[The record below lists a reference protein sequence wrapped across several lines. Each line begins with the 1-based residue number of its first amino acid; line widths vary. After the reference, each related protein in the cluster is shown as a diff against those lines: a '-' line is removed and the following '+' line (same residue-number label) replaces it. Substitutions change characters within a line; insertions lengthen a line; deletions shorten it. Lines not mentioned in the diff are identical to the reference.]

1 METRIDGNRA
11 KFFFNEE
18 ESKKLKEDAKRLG
31 ITVEQLLERILEP
44 NFDDKN

>member
-11 KFFFNEE
+11 KFFFNKE

-31 ITVEQLLERILEP
+31 ITVEQLLERILES
-44 NFDDKN
+44 NFNDKN